1 MPNSNDPQFLA
12 VEEFAKRLSVA
23 PARVRRWIHEGRLPH
38 VRLGRIVRIPVDALT
53 RMLSEPR
60 K

>member
-1 MPNSNDPQFLA
+1 MAKTPDPRFLA
-12 VEEFAKRLSVA
+12 VEDFAKRLSVE

-38 VRLGRIVRIPVDALT
+38 VRLGRIVRIPADALA